1 MNAAAVAP
9 AVEVLATA
17 VREAADTVYTVPGY
31 PITGLGEALGA
42 EITLNEKIALEYA
55 LGDTLSGKRAVVI
68 CKHAGLHAL
77 VDPLVHAAFQGISH
91 GILIISGDDLEVSG
105 SQIAQDSRAIG
116 ELSRSPIL
124 NPDAAHLGVS
134 VERVLQASETFCRPA
149 ILRVT
154 SDLLKG
160 DAENRTE
167 PRSDKTGHLV
177 PSDLTMRGR
186 TEWAGNL
193 TNGLKE
199 WAKQNLAFGAVP
211 YLGRF
216 EPLVPPQQ
224 HPQTHTSRGYS
235 RTFCNNCPFQ
245 ETIAILQQKNMKAIC
260 DTGCALLATNPPY
273 RVGIANYGLGSS
285 IATAARSTRV
295 ALCGDYSVLHSGLPA
310 LIDVAEKGLPL
321 LCIILKNTSMGMTG
335 GQAVPD
341 IDRYITWA
349 DPVHIQAEDTDR
361 IRRECTTPDCL
372 NVVIIS
378 GQCPEGEEHE
388 KLEC

>member
-1 MNAAAVAP
+1 MNRATVA
-9 AVEVLATA
+9 VLAKA
-17 VREAADTVYTVPGY
+17 VLEAADTIYTVPGY
-31 PITGLGEALGA
+31 PITGLGEALNA

-55 LGDTLSGKRAVVI
+55 LGDALSGKRAVVI

-91 GILIISGDDLEVSG
+91 GVLIISGDDLEVSG

-116 ELSRSPIL
+116 ELSRSPIIS
-124 NPDAAHLGVS
+124 PDDVHLGAS
-134 VERVLQASETFCRPA
+134 VERALQASETFCRPA

-154 SDLLKG
+154 SDLLRG
-160 DAENRTE
+160 EADDSPM
-167 PRSDKTGHLV
+167 PRSDKKGRLV

-193 TNGLKE
+193 TKGLKD
-199 WAKQNLAFGAVP
+199 WAEQNREYGAVP
-211 YLGRF
+211 YPGRF

-224 HPQTHTSRGYS
+224 NPQTHTGRGFS
-235 RTFCNNCPFQ
+235 RTFCKNCPFQ
-245 ETIAILQQKNMKAIC
+245 EIIAILQQKNMKAIC

-295 ALCGDYSVLHSGLPA
+295 ALCGDFSVLHSGLPA
-310 LIDVAEKGLPL
+310 LIDVAEKELPL

-341 IDRYITWA
+341 IDRYIAWA
-349 DPVHIQAEDTDR
+349 DPVHIQAEDTDQL
-361 IRRECTTPDCL
+361 RRECTTPDCL
-372 NVVIIS
+372 KVVIIS

>member
-1 MNAAAVAP
+1 MNAAAVA
-9 AVEVLATA
+9 VLATA
-17 VREAADTVYTVPGY
+17 VRQAADTVYTVPGY
-31 PITGLGEALGA
+31 PITSLGEALDA

-55 LGDTLSGKRAVVI
+55 LGDAFSGKRAVVI

-91 GILIISGDDLEVSG
+91 GVLIISGDDLEVAG

-116 ELSRSPIL
+116 ELSRSPIFS
-124 NPDAAHLGVS
+124 PDGAHLGAS
-134 VERVLQASETFCRPA
+134 VERALQASETFCRPA

-154 SDLLKG
+154 SDLLRGKAK
-160 DAENRTE
+160 DRTE
-167 PRSDKTGHLV
+167 PRQNKNGHRV
-177 PSDLTMRGR
+177 PPDLTMRGR

-193 TNGLKE
+193 TNGLKD
-199 WAKQNLAFGAVP
+199 WAEQNSALGAVP

-216 EPLVPPQQ
+216 EPLVPLQQ
-224 HPQTHTSRGYS
+224 HPQTHASRGYS

-245 ETIAILQQKNMKAIC
+245 ETVAILRQKNLNAVC
-260 DTGCALLATNPPY
+260 DTGCALLAANPPY

-335 GQAVPD
+335 GQTVPD
-341 IDRYITWA
+341 IDRYIAWA
-349 DPVHIQAEDTDR
+349 DPVHIRAEDTDR
-361 IRRECTTPDCL
+361 LRRELKTPDRL
-372 NVVIIS
+372 KVVVIT